1 MRSTICWG
9 PCTRRTGTRSQ
20 ARRWRWRLA
29 LGAVVAAAQWR
40 RDVAVAGGIGLESS
54 DKRRCAVPRSPI
66 AMNDLHSN
74 CMPVPIEAKV
84 AASVAARATKT
95 ATRAADSAQKA
106 GPQGRAQHVT
116 ASKPKFTP
124 TFSFSRVAL

>member
-1 MRSTICWG
+1 MLTLTLTSHGR
-9 PCTRRTGTRSQ
+9 Q
-20 ARRWRWRLA
+20 ARPA
-29 LGAVVAAAQWR
+29 VGAGEGARPAKRGAWHSKRAGKAAP
-40 RDVAVAGGIGLESS
+40 G
-54 DKRRCAVPRSPI
+54 
-66 AMNDLHSN
+66 
-74 CMPVPIEAKV
+74 MPVPIEAKV